1 MKKLEV
7 KKEDLIYNLN
17 ALKDYL
23 KAKSNAKIIAVVKS
37 NAMGLGLVE
46 TSKILVENKVDY
58 LGVATPDEAFELR
71 ENGIE
76 SKILLLTPIY
86 NDAIVEKLV
95 NRNVILTIDSKESL
109 EIAKKYEGVK
119 AHLKIDTGFGR
130 YGMLYNNKEA
140 ILDLYKERGKVEFTG
155 IFSHLSKPTD
165 EKWSTLQFLRFKEV
179 VNYLQDND
187 VNLGLIHLASSNAA
201 IKYPNMHFDAVR
213 VGSLLSG
220 RTMVSGLDLRKVG
233 TLKTVVNEVKVVPKG
248 FNISYGNRFVTKKET
263 KIAIIP
269 VGYMDGFNLTKDVD
283 DFTFKNRLVAL
294 GRAVKNLF
302 RRKELKVTIKDK
314 TYKVIGR
321 LGMYHMIVDVTGSDV
336 KSQDEVTLDAKPMY
350 VNTNIRREY
359 I

>member
-17 ALKDYL
+17 ALKEYL
-23 KAKSNAKIIAVVKS
+23 KKTSNAKIIAVVKS

-46 TSKILVENKVDY
+46 TSKILNDNGVDF
-58 LGVATPDEAFELR
+58 LAVATPDEAFILR

-109 EIAKKYEGVK
+109 EIAKKYESVK

-179 VNYLQDND
+179 IDYLKDND
-187 VNLGLIHLASSNAA
+187 VNLGLVHLASSNAT
-201 IKYPNMHFDAVR
+201 IKYSNMHFDAVR
-213 VGSLLSG
+213 VGSLISG
-220 RTMVSGLDLRKVG
+220 RTMTSGLDLRKVG
-233 TLKTVVNEVKVVPKG
+233 KLKTIVNEVKIVPKG
-248 FNISYGNRFVTKKET
+248 FNISYGNRFVTKRET

-269 VGYMDGFNLTKDVD
+269 VGYMDGFNLSKDND
-283 DFTFKNRLVAL
+283 DFTFKNKLITL
-294 GRAVKNLF
+294 GSAVKNLF

-336 KSQDEVTLDAKPMY
+336 KSQDEVTLDVKPMY
-350 VNTNIRREY
+350 VNENIRREY
-359 I
+359 V